1 MPSFKQLA
9 ARYELDEV
17 GGAEGNASATE
28 HRLARALDVIG
39 WRAASD
45 TSSEEVA
52 NDLAL
57 IVGACVN
64 GHRDLE
70 TLRGD
75 IAACL
80 WQYAHH
86 LDGSVAPREEWEPA
100 AAQIIDLYVAAQDPG
115 EPR

>member
-1 MPSFKQLA
+1 MPSFNQLV

-17 GGAEGNASATE
+17 GGAEGNASAAA

-45 TSSEEVA
+45 TPSEEVA

-57 IVGACVN
+57 IVGACVS
-64 GHRDLE
+64 GHRDLK
-70 TLRGD
+70 TLQGD

-86 LDGSVAPREEWEPA
+86 LDGSVAPREDWEPA
-100 AAQIIDLYVAAQDPG
+100 AAQIIDLYVAAHDPT
-115 EPR
+115 ELR